1 MLYKLNN
8 FFVHDYDNV
17 YENINNS
24 MPVDYQSALDYI
36 KSYHNLCDNDDIN
49 VYLNSYFLTTSI
61 MVIAPFNY
69 FDTNNNDIP
78 TYKSKRKR
86 SSSISDITP
95 DLIVFLKPVYHNNIQ
110 YYFIIHMD
118 INNSE
123 NSK

>member
-1 MLYKLNN
+1 LLYKLNN

-69 FDTNNNDIP
+69 FDTNNNV
-78 TYKSKRKR
+78 K
-86 SSSISDITP
+86 
-95 DLIVFLKPVYHNNIQ
+95 
-110 YYFIIHMD
+110 
-118 INNSE
+118 
-123 NSK
+123 

>member
-1 MLYKLNN
+1 MPRTYAQIAYGN
-8 FFVHDYDNV
+8 FFY
-17 YENINNS
+17 
-24 MPVDYQSALDYI
+24 PQ
-36 KSYHNLCDNDDIN
+36 
-49 VYLNSYFLTTSI
+49 
-61 MVIAPFNY
+61 
-69 FDTNNNDIP
+69 NDIP

-95 DLIVFLKPVYHNNIQ
+95 DLIVFLKPVYYNNTQ